1 MASTPVETPAPRMY
15 CGECGGSYPVQDL
28 ARFGNHF
35 VCVNCKPAYVQRMRE
50 GVQPVG
56 ATMAAVHYGG
66 FWIRALALMIDGLIL
81 GVVTVPVAVIMVMG
95 SGGIKVDTPNPDIAK
110 IFALEAVVGL
120 FSLVVGLLYQ
130 GYFVS
135 QRGGTP
141 GKLALGLKVVNAVD
155 GSYPSVAKAIGRYFA
170 YILSG
175 VVLYIG
181 YIIAA
186 FDSEKRAL
194 HDHICATRVI
204 YKR

>member
-1 MASTPVETPAPRMY
+1 MY

-35 VCVNCKPAYVQRMRE
+35 VCLNCKPAYVQRMRE

-56 ATMAAVHYGG
+56 ATMAGAHYGG
-66 FWIRALALMIDGLIL
+66 FWIRFLAIVIDGLIL
-81 GVVTVPVAVIMVMG
+81 SVVTVPLAVILVMG
-95 SGGIKVDTPNPDIAK
+95 SGGIKFDPQNPESIGK
-110 IFALEAVVGL
+110 IFAIEAAVGL

-135 QRGGTP
+135 RKGGTP
-141 GKLALGLKVVNAVD
+141 GKLALGLKIVNALD
-155 GSYPSVAKAIGRYFA
+155 GSYLSVGKAIGRYFA

-175 VVLYIG
+175 IVLYIG